1 MEEKVTSGAEITI
14 DSIIGG
20 HQAPGVAISNG
31 NLKWLEMN
39 LSQCSIGDLLID
51 EEPASFLVVCD
62 KVLDAGAD
70 SSCLDGVDICS
81 GQLTSEKGVFTIGF
95 EIAAAEGCARDT
107 DCDSV

>member
-1 MEEKVTSGAEITI
+1 LEKKVTGRAEIPI

-39 LSQCSIGDLLID
+39 LSQRSIGNLLID

-62 KVLDAGAD
+62 KVLDTGAD
-70 SSCLDGVDICS
+70 SSCLDSVDICS
-81 GQLTSEKGVFTIGF
+81 G
-95 EIAAAEGCARDT
+95 
-107 DCDSV
+107 